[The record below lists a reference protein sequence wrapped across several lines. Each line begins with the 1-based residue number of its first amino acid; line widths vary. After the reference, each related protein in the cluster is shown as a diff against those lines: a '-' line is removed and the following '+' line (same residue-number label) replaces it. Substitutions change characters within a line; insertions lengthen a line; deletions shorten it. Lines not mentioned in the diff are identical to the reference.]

1 MRTIGQ
7 HHFPC
12 QNHQVKIH
20 CEKIHCEIFRRNFKI
35 IKAIV
40 EQQLGGAANLPCLE
54 SDEDKGSTEPYKVT
68 IYFGDANDN
77 EHDVS
82 NSFSFKIKFQI
93 QTLIHV
99 IKVLK
104 S

>member
-1 MRTIGQ
+1 M
-7 HHFPC
+7 
-12 QNHQVKIH
+12 
-20 CEKIHCEIFRRNFKI
+20 
-35 IKAIV
+35 
-40 EQQLGGAANLPCLE
+40 PCLE